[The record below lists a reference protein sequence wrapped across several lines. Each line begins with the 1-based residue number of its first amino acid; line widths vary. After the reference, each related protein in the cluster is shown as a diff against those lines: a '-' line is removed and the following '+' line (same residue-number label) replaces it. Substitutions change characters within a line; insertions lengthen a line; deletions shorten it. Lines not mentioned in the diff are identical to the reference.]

1 MTISHAE
8 LVHLKGSG
16 FEIAPA
22 TDDLT
27 GMVVVDPSGLRI
39 GEVDDMVIDD
49 QTRRARLI
57 LVVSGGILGF
67 GTSEILVPVE
77 TVTKVD
83 DRVHVDRSY
92 DDMQAGSIRAETE
105 RPFVEAYEAYGIV
118 PSWDGDG
125 AEVARVPLART
136 GSA

>member
-8 LVHLKGSG
+8 LVYLRRSG

-39 GEVDDMVIDD
+39 GEVGDMVIDVEA
-49 QTRRARLI
+49 RRARLI
-57 LVVSGGILGF
+57 LAVSGGILGF
-67 GTSEILVPVE
+67 ATSEILVPVE

-92 DDMQAGSIRAETE
+92 NDMQAGSVLAGTE
-105 RPFVEAYEAYGIV
+105 RPFAEAYEAYGIV
-118 PSWDGDG
+118 PSWDGHG
-125 AEVARVPLART
+125 AEDARAPLART
-136 GSA
+136 M